1 MFPPETAAMSYR
13 LVSHLPREN
22 VQQVEKFLSD
32 LPQIINKI
40 FDVLDLLV
48 VRAILFGLILLGAYT
63 LFKHHS

>member
-1 MFPPETAAMSYR
+1 MFPPRRQPCLTGWSATFQGR
-13 LVSHLPREN
+13 T